1 MGVFMAALV
10 VFLLFVVV
18 NQSVGYYRSRWQI
31 ADVEAEGGGDVRQ
44 SAGVG
49 IASGLIVLFLLV
61 MLYVG
66 FTRWQWLGPP
76 PTHPNA
82 PVVPPLAP
90 GNQGVPLIGV
100 NVSPAPSSGASP
112 APTPSH

>member
-1 MGVFMAALV
+1 MGTFMATLV

-18 NQSVGYYRSRWQI
+18 SQSVGYYRSRWQI
-31 ADVEAEGGGDVRQ
+31 ADVEGESGGDVRR
-44 SAGVG
+44 SAAVG

-61 MLYVG
+61 TLYLG

-76 PTHPNA
+76 PTHSNS
-82 PVVPPLAP
+82 PVVSPVGP
-90 GNQGVPLIGV
+90 GNQAVPPIGA